1 MQSGH
6 IFACVISGR
15 PLTTA
20 FKQKSNNRFVLDV
33 PRPSTVSEFS
43 ISMLKPLP
51 KSCGATIYFCLP
63 PYKDWQYLG
72 AITVD
77 HPSQIY
83 NAPWRGTI
91 PDSTEGVQIGIS
103 IEKAEFIK
111 NLQPRSQLEEKKK
124 LISSVQGI
132 AKDLYNYLQS
142 FAKTTRMGEMLV
154 LPPKFLDKWLKK
166 IETKHKKDPYFWLKT
181 TS

>member
-1 MQSGH
+1 V
-6 IFACVISGR
+6 F
-15 PLTTA
+15 L
-20 FKQKSNNRFVLDV
+20 
-33 PRPSTVSEFS
+33 
-43 ISMLKPLP
+43 
-51 KSCGATIYFCLP
+51 
-63 PYKDWQYLG
+63 
-72 AITVD
+72 
-77 HPSQIY
+77 SQ
-83 NAPWRGTI
+83 
-91 PDSTEGVQIGIS
+91 DSTEGVQIGIS

-166 IETKHKKDPYFWLKT
+166 IETKHKKGFRFLP
-181 TS
+181 